1 MNPGVPRGTN
11 GVSVERRARSGT
23 GRYLAL
29 KAYFIIFLS
38 LLLGA
43 AWSSAR
49 ADEYTLGPQD
59 VIRVRVF
66 EWRPNAGVAFEW
78 APLTGEFTVSAG
90 GSLSLPIIGTVPA
103 AGKTLE
109 QISNVIGDQLQRQI
123 GLQKRPSASVE
134 ISTYR
139 PFFVTGIVAAPG
151 KYSFIPGLTV
161 VQALSM
167 AGGTGHADTTVMGVQ
182 REAIVSEGELRELG
196 WQRLGLAARQARV
209 EAVLN
214 NQPTIVFPQIV
225 TTRADQPVVARMM
238 SDEKAL
244 FESRARS
251 MQTELEALEQAKSLA
266 TRQLQALRAKES
278 LLAQQMELATKDL
291 NSVNKLVSQGLTLS
305 SRQVGASQNVADLE
319 SRGLDVSLAIVK
331 TQQDLAKLDQ
341 QATDV
346 EDKYKRDALIE
357 AAGLRDSLASILEK
371 SKTTQALLTNIET
384 YAPTVLGPLA
394 ADNQTAFSLTISRQI
409 DGKITTLDVNDDDL
423 VAPGDV
429 LRVKRRSANPNA
441 ELYMNQKDTQ

>member
-1 MNPGVPRGTN
+1 
-11 GVSVERRARSGT
+11 
-23 GRYLAL
+23 
-29 KAYFIIFLS
+29 
-38 LLLGA
+38 
-43 AWSSAR
+43 
-49 ADEYTLGPQD
+49 
-59 VIRVRVF
+59 
-66 EWRPNAGVAFEW
+66 VAFEW

-109 QISNVIGDQLQRQI
+109 QISNIIGDQLQRQI

-134 ISTYR
+134 ISSYR
-139 PFFVTGIVAAPG
+139 PFFVTGIVTAPG

-167 AGGTGHADTTVMGVQ
+167 AGGTGNADATVMGVQ

-196 WQRLGLAARQARV
+196 WQRLGLVARQARV

-214 NQPTIVFPQIV
+214 DQPTVVFPQIV
-225 TTRADQPVVARMM
+225 TAHADQPIVARMM
-238 SDEKAL
+238 NDEKAL

-251 MQTELEALEQAKSLA
+251 MKTELDALEQAKSLA
-266 TRQLQALRAKES
+266 IRQLQALKAKES
-278 LLAQQMELATKDL
+278 LLAQQMDISTKDL
-291 NSVNKLVSQGLTLS
+291 NSINKLVSQGLTLS

-319 SRGLDVSLAIVK
+319 SRSLDVSLAIVK

-341 QATDV
+341 QAADV
-346 EDKYKRDALIE
+346 QDKYKRDALIE
-357 AAGLRDSLASILEK
+357 AASLRDSLASIFEK

-409 DGKITTLDVNDDDL
+409 DGKMTTLDVNDDDL

-429 LRVKRRSANPNA
+429 LRVKRRSAAPNG
-441 ELYMNQKDTQ
+441 ELFMKQKDTQ